1 MWFCNP
7 DNHALLPSNYSMLS
21 PSIFQTSF
29 SSSKARLFLPLIGP
43 PFSIWTLLAS
53 CAPCPIRCKIID
65 PDILCLYEN
74 GELANEFIRD
84 ADSIWVFTHGS
95 YLRENS
101 IWLDSFYLYLPKLC
115 IFSATYIKQKF
126 SPVNL
131 QCIFSL
137 WHMMMLSAVMSKI
150 LQSMI
155 YRIRRKDYEILSKNH
170 GLLLA
175 YQKTQMIKDS
185 M

>member
-29 SSSKARLFLPLIGP
+29 SSSKARLFLPLIDP
-43 PFSIWTLLAS
+43 PFSIWTLHAS
-53 CAPCPIRCKIID
+53 CPPCPILCKIID

-84 ADSIWVFTHGS
+84 AGSIWVFTHGS

-101 IWLDSFYLYLPKLC
+101 IWLYSFYLYLPKLC
-115 IFSATYIKQKF
+115 IFSATYIKQKRG
-126 SPVNL
+126 
-131 QCIFSL
+131 SL
-137 WHMMMLSAVMSKI
+137 LWICNVYFQSDTWWCYQLSWAKYCKVWFT
-150 LQSMI
+150 
-155 YRIRRKDYEILSKNH
+155 E
-170 GLLLA
+170 
-175 YQKTQMIKDS
+175 
-185 M
+185 